1 MNDGHRSSSA
11 APPIEQVVIV
21 GASLSGLRAA
31 ESLRAEGFSGKLIL
45 IGDEPEAAY
54 DRPPLSKSVLSGWLP
69 IEHTFLPQHGN
80 LDAEWLLGMPA
91 VGLDVAGQQ
100 VHLADGRRIG
110 YDRLLIATGTRA
122 RPWPAAQQAVLDG
135 VCTVRT
141 QSDARRLRERLV
153 AGPTRVLVIGGG
165 FTGSEVASVCR
176 ELGLAV
182 TLTERSA
189 TPLAGALGQAA
200 GTVAAR
206 LQRDHGVDLRCD
218 TTVMG
223 LLGDSNGKLR
233 RAKLSDGDELDVE
246 VALVALGSV
255 RNVEWLQGA
264 GLAADHRGVTCDGSC
279 RVFDAWGIVRDDIYA
294 AGDVARWPHP
304 LYDGAFLT
312 VEHWSHAVQQAGTA
326 AHNMLAASADRRPYD
341 HLPSFWSNQFGAN
354 IRSVGVPAVAD
365 SIVLTQGKYDEH
377 HMVAAYGREGRM
389 VAAATINAPR
399 WLPAYQELIESR
411 APFPPELH
419 AADGPADIR
428 PIPVGFPHHGQATD
442 DRGVVTSGSGPS
454 SPPPTPPVDEAA
466 WLDPRQPVGAPPL
479 A

>member
-1 MNDGHRSSSA
+1 MSDGHRSPPA

-21 GASLSGLRAA
+21 GASLAGLRAA
-31 ESLRAEGFSGKLIL
+31 ETLRAEGFTGKLIL
-45 IGDEPEAAY
+45 VGDEPEPPY

-69 IEHTFLPQHGN
+69 IEHTFLPQLAN
-80 LDAEWLLGMPA
+80 LDAEWLLGTRA
-91 VGLDVAGQQ
+91 VGLDVARQQ
-100 VHLADGRRIG
+100 VQLGDGRRIS

-122 RPWPAAQQAVLDG
+122 RPWPDTQQATLDG

-141 QSDARRLRERLV
+141 QADARRLRERLV

-176 ELGLAV
+176 ELGLPV
-182 TLTERSA
+182 TLIERSA

-218 TTVMG
+218 TTVMA
-223 LLGDSNGKLR
+223 LLGDGDRKLR

-246 VALVALGSV
+246 VAVVALGSL

-264 GLAADHRGVTCDGSC
+264 GLAADHRGVACDGSC
-279 RVFDAWGIVRDDIYA
+279 RVFDDCGVVRDDIFA

-304 LYDGAFLT
+304 LFGGAFLT
-312 VEHWSHAVQQAGTA
+312 VEHWSHAVEQAATA
-326 AHNMLAASADRRPYD
+326 AHNMLAASAARRPYR
-341 HLPSFWSNQFGAN
+341 HLPAFWSNQFGVN
-354 IRSVGVPAVAD
+354 IRSVGVPTVAE

-377 HMVAAYGREGRM
+377 RMVAAYGRQGLM

-399 WLPAYQELIESR
+399 WLPEYQALIETR

-419 AADGPADIR
+419 AADGPTDIR
-428 PIPVGFPHHGQATD
+428 PLPVGFPHHGQATHD
-442 DRGVVTSGSGPS
+442 LEAATSGSGPS
-454 SPPPTPPVDEAA
+454 SPPPMLPADEAL
-466 WLDPRQPVGAPPL
+466 WLDPRSPVGAPPL

>member
-1 MNDGHRSSSA
+1 MNDGHRSA
-11 APPIEQVVIV
+11 TAVPPIEQVVIV
-21 GASLSGLRAA
+21 GASLAGLRAA
-31 ESLRAEGFSGKLIL
+31 ETLRAEGFSGKLIL
-45 IGDEPEAAY
+45 IGDEPEPPY

-69 IEHTFLPQHGN
+69 IEHTYLPQRAD

-100 VHLADGRRIG
+100 VHLADGRRID

-122 RPWPAAQQAVLDG
+122 RPWPAAQQAALDG

-141 QSDARRLRERLV
+141 QADARWLRERLV
-153 AGPTRVLVIGGG
+153 AGPARVLVIGGG
-165 FTGSEVASVCR
+165 FTGSEVASACR
-176 ELGLAV
+176 ELGLPV

-200 GTVAAR
+200 GTVATR

-218 TTVMG
+218 TTVMA
-223 LLGDSNGKLR
+223 LLGDGNGKLR

-264 GLAADHRGVTCDGSC
+264 GLAADHRGVACDGSC
-279 RVFDAWGIVRDDIYA
+279 RVFDAWGVVRDDIFA

-304 LYDGAFLT
+304 LFDGAFLT
-312 VEHWSHAVQQAGTA
+312 VEHWSHAVEQAATA
-326 AHNMLAASADRRPYD
+326 AHNMLAAPAARYPYR
-341 HLPSFWSNQFGAN
+341 HLPAFWSNQFGVN
-354 IRSVGVPAVAD
+354 IRSVGVPTVAD
-365 SIVLTQGKYDEH
+365 SVVLTQGTYDEH
-377 HMVAAYGREGRM
+377 RMVAAYGREGRM

-399 WLPAYQELIESR
+399 WLPEYQALIETR

-419 AADGPADIR
+419 AADGPADIQ
-428 PIPVGFPHHGQATD
+428 PIPVGFPQHGQATD
-442 DRGVVTSGSGPS
+442 DRSVATSGSGPS
-454 SPPPTPPVDEAA
+454 SPPPIPPADEAV
-466 WLDPRQPVGAPPL
+466 WLDPREPVGAPPL

>member
-1 MNDGHRSSSA
+1 MSGAGRLPTA
-11 APPIEQVVIV
+11 ASIGQVVIV
-21 GASLSGLRAA
+21 GASLAGLRAA
-31 ESLRAEGFSGKLIL
+31 EALRAEGFAGKLII
-45 IGDEPEAAY
+45 IGDEPEPPY

-69 IEHTFLPQHGN
+69 VEHTFLPQRAD

-91 VGLDVAGQQ
+91 VGLDVARQQ

-122 RPWPAAQQAVLDG
+122 RPWPDAQQATLDG

-141 QSDARRLRERLV
+141 QADARRLRERLV
-153 AGPTRVLVIGGG
+153 AGPKRVLVIGGG

-176 ELGLAV
+176 EMELAV

-218 TTVMG
+218 TTVMA
-223 LLGDSNGKLR
+223 LLGDGDRKLR
-233 RAKLSDGDELDVE
+233 RAKLSDGDELDVN
-246 VALVALGSV
+246 VAMVALGSL

-264 GLAADHRGVTCDGSC
+264 GLAADHRGVACDGSC
-279 RVFDAWGIVRDDIYA
+279 RVFDAWGVVRDDIFA

-304 LYDGAFLT
+304 LFDGAFLT
-312 VEHWSHAVQQAGTA
+312 VEHWSHAVEQAATA
-326 AHNMLAASADRRPYD
+326 AHNLLAPTATCRPYH
-341 HLPSFWSNQFGAN
+341 HLPAFWSNQFDVN
-354 IRSVGVPAVAD
+354 IRSVGVPTIAD
-365 SIVLTQGKYDEH
+365 SIVLTQGKYEEQRL
-377 HMVAAYGREGRM
+377 VAAYGHEGRM

-399 WLPAYQELIESR
+399 WLPEYQALIETR

-419 AADGPADIR
+419 AADGPADSR
-428 PIPVGFPHHGQATD
+428 PLPVGFPHHGQATHD
-442 DRGVVTSGSGPS
+442 LGVEQSGSGPG
-454 SPPPTPPVDEAA
+454 SPPPMPEPEEAV
-466 WLDPRQPVGAPPL
+466 WLDPREPVGAPPL
-479 A
+479 V